1 MLRACFVTIAC
12 LVTGCASLPDVKM
25 TYYPTLWETTIV
37 VTQTVACDAK
47 KEKLIAL
54 STPSVTTRYFSDLE
68 HPRSLQIAELSNAVA
83 DSEFA
88 VAFTD
93 DGRLKSINQSTT
105 GEGEAIVKAAI
116 SAGAAVFST
125 LALERRAP
133 PSPRC
138 DEIEKWGGGKPIT
151 ITYRKAIGPAAVDKE
166 VTLDVAP
173 ESHALYEMLAN
184 SLSLPT
190 SRIGPIK
197 KMESGASYAGKSPE
211 VVWLEVQDMAEVV
224 VKTVALGAD
233 LGSALVIIPLA
244 ESHML
249 PIPKPALF
257 GKQTFNIAFTDA
269 GAIASIGYTRA
280 SGVAAGLNALNSI
293 ATIGIAK
300 ENAQTAELKARADLI
315 AQQQRVVL
323 CESKPDQ
330 CK

>member
-1 MLRACFVTIAC
+1 MQKVYIATVAC
-12 LVTGCASLPDVKM
+12 LAAGCASLPDVKM
-25 TYYPTLWETTIV
+25 TYYPVLWETAIV

-47 KEKLIAL
+47 SENLIAL
-54 STPSVTTRYFSDLE
+54 STPSVTTRYSSDLD
-68 HPRSLQIAELSNAVA
+68 HPRSLQIADLSSGFA
-83 DSEFA
+83 DSEFTI
-88 VAFTD
+88 AFTD

-116 SAGAAVFST
+116 SAGAATFSIV
-125 LALERRAP
+125 AMEGSA

-138 DEIEKWGGGKPIT
+138 ADIEKWGSNKPIT
-151 ITYRKAIGPAAVDKE
+151 ITYRKTIGPDDVGTK

-173 ESHALYEMLAN
+173 ESDALYKMLGN

-190 SRIGPIK
+190 SQISPTR
-197 KMESGASYAGKSPE
+197 KMESGASYTGKSSD
-211 VVWLEVQDMAEVV
+211 VVWVKVQNMGEIVITTTALKRD
-224 VKTVALGAD
+224 LGA
-233 LGSALVIIPLA
+233 ATVITPLA
-244 ESHML
+244 GTHKL

-257 GKQTFNIAFTDA
+257 GKQTFSIALTDP
-269 GAIASIGYTRA
+269 GAIASIGYGRLSGMA
-280 SGVAAGLNALNSI
+280 SAFNALNSA

-315 AQQQRVVL
+315 VQQQRLVL